1 MCFKQIKNRNI
12 TLCCCCNADDRMF
25 AIKRLWW
32 STLPT
37 KKIPIFSSLPLL
49 SCRRFTSLSFREADA
64 EMLWQQIQFWG
75 QIQFSAKALSQTPQQ
90 FEINGNIKEDGHS
103 LIKNSTQNR
112 QSCANTKFT
121 STFDN
126 LGSAVY
132 LYLYLYFCMCNF
144 VFVYL

>member
-1 MCFKQIKNRNI
+1 MCFKQIRNRNI
-12 TLCCCCNADDRMF
+12 TLCYCCNADYIMF
-25 AIKRLWW
+25 ANKGRWW

-37 KKIPIFSSLPLL
+37 KEIPIFSSLPLL
-49 SCRRFTSLSFREADA
+49 ACSSLTSLSFREADA

-112 QSCANTKFT
+112 QSCANTKCTMYIVHLPMKILAQQRICICICVF
-121 STFDN
+121 
-126 LGSAVY
+126 VI
-132 LYLYLYFCMCNF
+132 LYL
-144 VFVYL
+144 